1 MNDLHPDRAVEAI
14 ARRQHGVFRRQQ
26 ALDAGMTSRMIG
38 ARVASSAWLRLDTSL
53 YALATHPFTW
63 LRQAKAAELSLPGAA
78 LSHRSAAVLHDV
90 PGFRPGRIDVTVA
103 PGSSSRSRFATV
115 HRRQLF
121 DTVVRQGI
129 HVTTLE
135 RIVFDLAND
144 LPPMGVR
151 DLVHDLVVRRVTS
164 MSALR
169 AEADRLEPL
178 HPRGLVAVR
187 AVLDESIAGRVPPAN
202 ELERALKAVLDDPR
216 LPPHDSQAALPWW
229 PSAPQRVD
237 ELIPSWR
244 RIVEADSR
252 LWHTREA
259 DFERDRARDHLA
271 QMHGYEVTR
280 FTYHQLVA
288 DPDYAVRVLLAIAR
302 HQAAA

>member
-1 MNDLHPDRAVEAI
+1 M
-14 ARRQHGVFRRQQ
+14 
-26 ALDAGMTSRMIG
+26 
-38 ARVASSAWLRLDTSL
+38 
-53 YALATHPFTW
+53 
-63 LRQAKAAELSLPGAA
+63 
-78 LSHRSAAVLHDV
+78 
-90 PGFRPGRIDVTVA
+90 
-103 PGSSSRSRFATV
+103 
-115 HRRQLF
+115 
-121 DTVVRQGI
+121 
-129 HVTTLE
+129 
-135 RIVFDLAND
+135 
-144 LPPMGVR
+144 
-151 DLVHDLVVRRVTS
+151 
-164 MSALR
+164 
-169 AEADRLEPL
+169 
-178 HPRGLVAVR
+178 
-187 AVLDESIAGRVPPAN
+187 PPAN